1 MNDIAKNLKFC
12 FDISKFKSMSQFCKV
27 IGIDQANL
35 NKKISESNTK
45 YSFTKNDVQK
55 ICYNLGLRKEWL
67 VNSDGDMFD
76 NKAAVSPSDWVFGKD
91 RTPNINMVNEEN
103 SHHNKQ
109 IVGDFSDNEIN
120 LLREQVAEANREK
133 GHSNQAANGFACKEV
148 GMQAIC
154 KRVNY
159 KTTTTL

>member
-27 IGIDQANL
+27 IDINQANL
-35 NKKISESNTK
+35 NKKMSESNTK
-45 YSFTKNDVQK
+45 YSFTKNDIQK

-67 VNSDGDMFD
+67 VNSDGEMFD
-76 NKAAVSPSDWVFGKD
+76 DKAAVSPSDWVFGKD

-109 IVGDFSDNEIN
+109 IVGDFSDSEIN
-120 LLREQVAEANREK
+120 LLREQVADLRKQVDSKDAQIK
-133 GHSNQAANGFACKEV
+133 QLMDLLAK
-148 GMQAIC
+148 
-154 KRVNY
+154 K
-159 KTTTTL
+159 